1 MKTILDRYLREQL
14 AKERVN
20 FQKVDEY
27 YRAKLREKS
36 ASEKER
42 EKAMIELINESNKD
56 KNHYREQ
63 SLQQQQALEEQK
75 EKIKKAEQRSPLIP
89 VLGVPLGLS
98 GTQLSNFGVPNPDS
112 KKESNGTKREATI
125 QVPTL
130 SSNSDYDKDEL
141 DEINEKFGIERTAS
155 QLPLEHPART
165 LPPVDVM
172 LLVDAS
178 SSIGNTQF
186 ENVKTFLKDFTND
199 IDISPGRSKLCV
211 VLFAQEPQVFFGFDR
226 FYSNR
231 AVRSECFVNAVL
243 IDVISFPKKL

>member
-1 MKTILDRYLREQL
+1 MVSGRNLRGQL
-14 AKERVN
+14 ALERQN
-20 FQKVDEY
+20 FQRVDEY

-36 ASEKER
+36 ANEKER

-56 KNHYREQ
+56 KNHYRDQ
-63 SLQQQQALEEQK
+63 SLQQQQMLEQQK
-75 EKIKKAEQRSPLIP
+75 EKIKRAEEKSPIIP

-98 GTQLSNFGVPNPDS
+98 GTQLSTFGIQNPGFKKDS
-112 KKESNGTKREATI
+112 NDNDTRREATI
-125 QVPTL
+125 QVPPL
-130 SSNSDYDKDEL
+130 SSEGDYEKDEL

-199 IDISPGRSKLCV
+199 IDIAPGRSKLCV

-231 AVRSECFVNAVL
+231 SVRSKFLLVTVTQNWW
-243 IDVISFPKKL
+243 